1 MDSAQIV
8 IAKLKGRGAQFFV
21 VGHQLEITAPDGVID
36 DDVRD
41 SIKEH
46 KKAIIDQILRE
57 SSVNTPPFPISNVQK
72 RMSLNAKTSRHGD
85 HVRSVHR
92 FVGEI
97 DKASMSAAVQVM
109 IQRNPTLTIRFIQSG
124 GEILQQVTPI
134 GMFHIDEIE
143 LLGGEDS
150 SDAACR
156 YVERP
161 FDMKNEPMFR
171 VGMTDADESGTRHL
185 VSVIHHALADGFA
198 NALITRTLSELYNQ
212 IKSGKRPV
220 FGNPEKALDLYRN
233 FCIQSSSYE
242 TSEDSRGEVEVEEKL
257 VSAFP
262 LCDELP
268 TSQAKI
274 DFQIRNMT
282 ISKDLQ
288 TKLDTFG
295 KRHSI
300 NLMTVSIAAALI
312 LIKKT
317 HPEET
322 GVIGCPISSRLSD
335 SVLDLIS
342 NMTVELPME
351 QEFQD
356 SESLMTVLKRVQQ
369 DLLGRLDVTAEPLE
383 SLIEKGHLPARGR
396 RRLRLPFSV
405 GVYEFKSGLELTGV
419 ETTRDLDSHE
429 NSFIGMALRILHDED
444 MMEVEYEYD
453 RTMVGDRRAS
463 QLTNAYVRI
472 IQAMCEDPAQNVE
485 QISIESDLQEGAR
498 LHSPDAGNARP
509 NDSSRPIGYQFPTML
524 ESMLASHWTK
534 ILKIGQI
541 GRQDRFFE
549 LGGSSLQLIQL
560 IDSVGDTIGRQIT
573 LSDFLGDPTL
583 MELARLL
590 TSESTS
596 LMIPPTMEISP
607 DARGTKIFCIPGQ
620 GGISAFTFS
629 EIARNMKTKAKLIGL
644 QIPGLNPDSKRFD
657 TLDEIVEQMV
667 DVIEEHRDPEDPV
680 FIVGH
685 SAGGIIGMEIIKVLQ
700 ERGTHCL
707 APILIGT
714 AAPVQDSKKGLKERI
729 QSRYRRHKMLK
740 SAQKNSKALNLMQ
753 PGSAHGQVEAR
764 LKEAIDRMSI
774 IISKFSPAGRYSSD
788 IHLINDNGTRF
799 CTSDE
804 NTTRW
809 SMLTDGEVTE
819 EFIDCAHLDLVKVGE
834 EKIQDLIE
842 ALLASKISA

>member
-1 MDSAQIV
+1 MTSAQII
-8 IAKLKGRGAQFFV
+8 IATLKGRGAQFSV

-36 DDVRD
+36 DEVRD

-46 KKAIIDQILRE
+46 KNAIIDQILRE
-57 SSVNTPPFPISNVQK
+57 SSMTAPPFPISNVQK
-72 RMSLNAKTSRHGD
+72 RMSLSAKTSRHGD
-85 HVRSVHR
+85 HVRSMHR

-109 IQRNPTLTIRFIQSG
+109 IQRNPTLTIRFIQSD
-124 GEILQQVTPI
+124 GEILQKLTPI

-143 LLGGEDS
+143 LLDGEDS
-150 SDAACR
+150 GDAACR

-171 VGMTDADESGTRHL
+171 VGMTNADESGTRHL
-185 VSVIHHALADGFA
+185 VSVVHHALADGYA
-198 NALITRTLSELYNQ
+198 NALITKTLSGLYNQ
-212 IKSGKRPV
+212 IESGQRPEIGESKS
-220 FGNPEKALDLYRN
+220 ALDLYTD

-242 TSEDSRGEVEVEEKL
+242 VKADSNEKVDVGERL

-262 LCDELP
+262 LCDEEQVG
-268 TSQAKI
+268 QAEI
-274 DFQIRNMT
+274 EFQIRNMT
-282 ISKDLQ
+282 IPMDLR
-288 TKLDTFG
+288 TNLNAFVR
-295 KRHSI
+295 RHSI
-300 NLMTVSIAAALI
+300 NLMAVSIAAAHV

-322 GVIGCPISSRLSD
+322 GVIGCPISSRFSE
-335 SVLDLIS
+335 SALDLIS
-342 NMTVELPME
+342 NMTVELPMR
-351 QEFQD
+351 QDFQD

-369 DLLGRLDVTAEPLE
+369 DLFGRLDVTPEPLE
-383 SLIEKGHLPARGR
+383 SLIAKGHLPARGR

-405 GVYEFKSGLELTGV
+405 GVYEFKSGLDLTGV
-419 ETTRDLDSHE
+419 ETTRDFDGHE
-429 NSFIGMALRILHDED
+429 NPFIGMALRILHDED

-453 RTMVGDRRAS
+453 RTMIGDRRAS
-463 QLTNAYVRI
+463 ELANAYVGI
-472 IQAMCEDPAQNVE
+472 IQAMCEDPSQSVE
-485 QISIESDLQEGAR
+485 HVSIESALQEGTR
-498 LHSPDAGNARP
+498 LHIP
-509 NDSSRPIGYQFPTML
+509 NDGDTRPQDSSIPIEEESPTML
-524 ESMLASHWTK
+524 EVILASHWTK
-534 ILKIGQI
+534 ILKISEI
-541 GRQDRFFE
+541 GRRDRFFE

-573 LSDFLGDPTL
+573 LSDFIGDPTL
-583 MELARLL
+583 MELAELL

-596 LMIPPTMEISP
+596 LMIPPTMEIAP
-607 DARGTKIFCIPGQ
+607 DARGTKVFCIPGQ

-629 EIARNMKTKAKLIGL
+629 EIGRNMKTRARLIGL
-644 QIPGLNPDSKRFD
+644 QIPGLNPDSKRVD
-657 TLDEIVEQMV
+657 SMDGIVEQMT

-680 FIVGH
+680 IVIGH
-685 SAGGIIGMEIIKVLQ
+685 SAGGIIGMEIVKVLQ
-700 ERGTHCL
+700 ERGIHCL

-753 PGSAHGQVEAR
+753 AGSAHGHVEAR

-774 IISKFSPAGRYSSD
+774 LISKFSPTGRYSSD

-804 NTTRW
+804 NTMRW
-809 SMLTDGEVTE
+809 SRLTDGEVTE
-819 EFIDCAHLDLVKVGE
+819 EFIDCDHLDLIKVAE
-834 EKIQDLIE
+834 ETIQDSIE